1 MKRVLTICWRNLK
14 RNAGSLLLFEIL
26 YRIPAFCLIYFM
38 AECAVR
44 FSLEQQG
51 YSYMTAENY
60 IQFIRHPVTLL
71 LVALCGIVVLA
82 VLFLELMALFT
93 CFEAS
98 WRREKCSAADMFT
111 KGAVRMVRFLRKRP
125 VFWII
130 GLLGAVP
137 AVHLYLIISESWNLR
152 LLSVTIQKLYSA
164 APKKGIFL
172 AACIVVTVCSVIY
185 AYQLPYLFAEGERFR
200 EFKLRA
206 AGMWRNG
213 WKQILCSGVCVHLA
227 VFAVTAASYLLAL
240 AGFDIY
246 ILIFREAS
254 ARISAALIYGQWLK
268 KAFCLVWGTVGFV
281 LILNYV
287 YAVYLVYGNP
297 QPRKEQVKQKKRKRR
312 MGARASAFLSGR
324 AFATI
329 ILAAV
334 IGLESGYLYS
344 ISAQGPQ
351 VDSLDRAAT
360 AVTAHRGGAKMAPEN
375 TISALEYS
383 VQSMSDYAEIDVQET
398 KDGEVVLLHD
408 NNLKRTTGMN
418 KYIWELDFAE
428 VEQLD
433 AGIKF
438 NKNFRGEKIPTLAE
452 AIEYADGKINL
463 NIEIKYNGH
472 NENIVN
478 KVVKIITDYGFEDS
492 CVLTSM
498 NYGFL
503 KEAKQL
509 NPDIRTGYTMTMM
522 YGDLSDL
529 TAADA
534 FSVKYT
540 YISEAFVESVHALGK
555 EVYAWTLNYKGDMK
569 RMIDCGVD
577 NVITDDP
584 EMVHQ
589 VLLGEDDRD
598 PGFLEL
604 MRYMLK

>member
-1 MKRVLTICWRNLK
+1 MKRLLITCWRLIK
-14 RNAGSLLLFEIL
+14 KNAGSLFVFEIL
-26 YRIPAFCLIYFM
+26 YRIPAFCLIYFL
-38 AECAVR
+38 AGWAVR

-60 IQFIRHPVTLL
+60 TQFIRHPITLL
-71 LVALCGIVVLA
+71 MMVLCSLVVLA

-98 WRREKCSAADMFT
+98 WRKEKCSAADMFV
-111 KGAVRMVRFLRKRP
+111 KGAARMGRYMKKRP
-125 VFWII
+125 VFWIF
-130 GLLGAVP
+130 GSLGAVP
-137 AVHLYLIISESWNLR
+137 AAHLYLIISESANLR
-152 LLSVTIQKLYSA
+152 LLSVTIQKIYKAS
-164 APKKGIFL
+164 PKSIFL
-172 AACIVVTVCSVIY
+172 GICIAVALFSIGYTY
-185 AYQLPYLFAEGERFR
+185 LLPYLFAEGRRFE
-200 EFKLRA
+200 EFRA
-206 AGMWRNG
+206 RARVMWRNG
-213 WKQILCSGVCVHLA
+213 WKQILFSGACAHLA
-227 VFAVTAASYLLAL
+227 VFALTAATYLLML
-240 AGFDIY
+240 AAAGAY
-246 ILIFREAS
+246 ILIFKEAS
-254 ARISAALIYGQWLK
+254 VRMSAALIYGQWLK
-268 KAFCLVWGTVGFV
+268 KAFGIVWGSVGFTV
-281 LILNYV
+281 ILGYV
-287 YAVYLVYGNP
+287 YAAYLVYGSP
-297 QPRKEQVKQKKRKRR
+297 EPAKYPKKKKKRQINKRVC
-312 MGARASAFLSGR
+312 AVLSGR
-324 AFATI
+324 AFAAFL
-329 ILAAV
+329 LAMIV
-334 IGLESGYLYS
+334 GLEGGYLYS
-344 ISAQGPQ
+344 ISAQGTQ
-351 VDSLDRAAT
+351 VSDPSRADA

-383 VQSMSDYAEIDVQET
+383 VKSMSDYAEIDVQET
-398 KDGEVVLLHD
+398 KDGEIVLLHD

-418 KYIWELDFAE
+418 KYIWELDYAE

-438 NKNFRGEKIPTLAE
+438 NKNFRGEKIPTLEE

-472 NENIVN
+472 NENIV
-478 KVVKIITDYGFEDS
+478 KRVVKIITDCGFEEN

-509 NPDIRTGYTMTMM
+509 NPDIRTGYTMTMT
-522 YGDLSDL
+522 YGDLSEL

-540 YISEAFVESVHALGK
+540 YINESFVQTVHALGK

-584 EMVHQ
+584 ELVHQ
-589 VLLGEDDRD
+589 VLLGEADSN

-604 MRYMLK
+604 MRYMMK

>member
-1 MKRVLTICWRNLK
+1 MNKILK
-14 RNAGSLLLFEIL
+14 RTWRIIRKNFGSLLLFETG
-26 YRIPAFCLIYFM
+26 YRIASFWLIM
-38 AECAVR
+38 RVVKKALD
-44 FSLEQQG
+44 FSLRQQNI
-51 YSYMTAENY
+51 SYLTAENY
-60 IQFIRHPVTLL
+60 LKILSHPWSIALGILILLLILLLFLIEVSALLSGFYHSGQNRKVYASDLLFEGVRRTFFLLRYSRGAWIFCAALAAPFLTVWFLIREISYVRVLEFTARQIYQMVKPHWVLYLLLAAVLLISFLFVFALPYCILEKKKSWRGIREGIFLLRKRKKQLFGGVLLIQMLQFLLTVLAYGATFAVMVGITKAVRPADTQITTVLIWGGYLDMGIGVFAGAVQLVLNLAFVYAVYAGFHKQEKEEIQLYALMKNYAWFSRIGRRKAAAVLTLL
-71 LVALCGIVVLA
+71 LVLC
-82 VLFLELMALFT
+82 E
-93 CFEAS
+93 
-98 WRREKCSAADMFT
+98 SA
-111 KGAVRMVRFLRKRP
+111 
-125 VFWII
+125 
-130 GLLGAVP
+130 
-137 AVHLYLIISESWNLR
+137 YL
-152 LLSVTIQKLYSA
+152 
-164 APKKGIFL
+164 
-172 AACIVVTVCSVIY
+172 
-185 AYQLPYLFAEGERFR
+185 
-200 EFKLRA
+200 
-206 AGMWRNG
+206 
-213 WKQILCSGVCVHLA
+213 
-227 VFAVTAASYLLAL
+227 TAA
-240 AGFDIY
+240 
-246 ILIFREAS
+246 
-254 ARISAALIYGQWLK
+254 
-268 KAFCLVWGTVGFV
+268 
-281 LILNYV
+281 
-287 YAVYLVYGNP
+287 AVSNDNV
-297 QPRKEQVKQKKRKRR
+297 
-312 MGARASAFLSGR
+312 
-324 AFATI
+324 
-329 ILAAV
+329 
-334 IGLESGYLYS
+334 
-344 ISAQGPQ
+344 
-351 VDSLDRAAT
+351 VDSLNPQT
-360 AVTAHRGGAKMAPEN
+360 KITAHRGGALKAPEN
-375 TISALEYS
+375 TLSALSYTIECGAE
-383 VQSMSDYAEIDVQET
+383 YAEIDVQET